1 MIHSVDTSQKPVF
14 YPALYL
20 VTTVTGLLL
29 LWGITGLS
37 SILIHYWLTGVSS
50 ILNDFILFFWAA
62 SLAVVVPMH
71 LLAYWQLRH
80 VDKSRLTT
88 FSVRFGNGFLG
99 AFLFVVVAS
108 NILLTAWLGALLLNA
123 WLGNGDFD
131 KHLLAA
137 VLSLLQTIAWFR
149 YASTHFA
156 KVRTDGSRPKYYVI
170 AVTALSAL
178 VLVLSIVFP
187 AMAYREV
194 ARDLVKEND
203 LSQLSQSVADYVD
216 QHDVLPSD
224 LTQLKGLNEEMAHRI
239 GNYQYVSRGDTKF
252 GIFAYELCATFDR
265 SKDKGHDTG
274 FGFGSHSAGRQ
285 CFTRT
290 TLSFEKLS
298 QDLAAYTQN
307 VENGGAKLQAA
318 IQSFLLGS
326 KKVVDQEIAG
336 VEGFAGTQVKQLE
349 GNLEGLEGGTTTLDQ
364 EMIRLQGNL
373 GGLQGDT
380 GQLAQ
385 DFAAVEKFLHD
396 LGCIFGG
403 CNTNS

>member
-1 MIHSVDTSQKPVF
+1 MISNIDTPQKPVF
-14 YPALYL
+14 YPAIYL

-37 SILIHYWLTGVSS
+37 SILIHYWLTGVSN
-50 ILNDFILFFWAA
+50 ILNDFILFFWVA

-71 LLAYWQLRH
+71 LMAYWQLRH

-108 NILLTAWLGALLLNA
+108 NILMSAWLGALLLNA
-123 WLGNGDFD
+123 WLGSGNFD

-137 VLSLLQTIAWFR
+137 CLSLLQTIAWFR
-149 YASTHFA
+149 YASTHFER
-156 KVRTDGSRPKYYVI
+156 VRADESRPKYYVI
-170 AVTALSAL
+170 VVSALSAL
-178 VLVLSIVFP
+178 VLALSVMFP
-187 AMAYREV
+187 AMAYRDV
-194 ARDLVKEND
+194 AHDLVKEHD
-203 LSQLSQSVADYVD
+203 LNQLNQSVADYVD
-216 QHDVLPSD
+216 QHDALPSD
-224 LTQLKGLNEEMAHRI
+224 LGQLQGLNEELAHRI
-239 GNYQYVSRGDTKF
+239 GNYQYVSKGDTKF
-252 GIFAYELCATFDR
+252 GIFAYELCATFER
-265 SKDKGHDTG
+265 NKDKGHDTG
-274 FGFGSHSAGRQ
+274 FGFGSHGAGKQ
-285 CFTRT
+285 CFVRT
-290 TLSFEKLS
+290 TLSFEKLG

-336 VEGFAGTQVKQLE
+336 VETFAGTQVKQLE
-349 GNLEGLEGGTTTLDQ
+349 GNLEGLEDGTTTLDQ
-364 EMIRLQGNL
+364 EMMRLQGNL

-396 LGCIFGG
+396 LGCLFGG
-403 CNTNS
+403 CNANS